1 MFITRKIITLSGFI
15 STLNKTNRFMFPVS
29 SFIKFVIIDTKVLI
43 TLELKICFDND
54 QCIASAQP
62 FLGLN

>member
-1 MFITRKIITLSGFI
+1 
-15 STLNKTNRFMFPVS
+15 MFPVS
-29 SFIKFVIIDTKVLI
+29 SFIKFVTIDTKVLI